1 MKTTPLSLLA
11 AVGLLAIG
19 AFGFAQ
25 TPTPEAGTPPSGTAQ
40 ATPAPTADPAD
51 ALPWVTVSEASA
63 MATGSYVYVRAKLDA
78 MQPPRP
84 NSRAPWNLHVSDN
97 TGTMKVVIFQD
108 VYSQI
113 QNPTEIFQPGVTL
126 ELFVEASEYR
136 GERQLVV
143 TRPAYVR
150 VKAGSRA
157 ITSKFRSG
165 SSGGFGGNYTPVT
178 IMTLNRQTVGRS
190 VQIKGTITNLDPSPG
205 GSLPTKMVV
214 ADETGSVIVIFWKEI
229 GDQIDPSVKV
239 EVGQKIEISGVVT
252 EFENTIQVRID
263 DGTTVKRPQG

>member
-1 MKTTPLSLLA
+1 MKITPLSFVATL
-11 AVGLLAIG
+11 GLLAVG
-19 AFGFAQ
+19 TLGFAQ
-25 TPTPEAGTPPSGTAQ
+25 PPAPPQGAPPTGATQATPTP
-40 ATPAPTADPAD
+40 APDPAD
-51 ALPWVTVSEASA
+51 ALPWVTVADASA

-157 ITSKFRSG
+157 ITSKFRAG
-165 SSGGFGGNYTPVT
+165 GSGGFGTNYTPVT
-178 IMTLNRQTVGRS
+178 IMTLNRQAVGRG
-190 VQIKGTITNLDPSPG
+190 VRIKGTITNLDPSPG
-205 GSLPTKMVV
+205 GSLPTKMVLT
-214 ADETGSVIVIFWKEI
+214 DDTGSVIVIYWKEI
-229 GDQIDPSVKV
+229 GDQIDKSVKIA
-239 EVGQKIEISGVVT
+239 VGEQIEISGVAT

-263 DGTTVKRPQG
+263 DGTLVKRP

>member
-1 MKTTPLSLLA
+1 MKTSSLSLVATL
-11 AVGLLAIG
+11 GLLALG
-19 AFGFAQ
+19 TLGFPQ
-25 TPTPEAGTPPSGTAQ
+25 TPGPSQGTPASGAAQ
-40 ATPAPTADPAD
+40 ATPAPAPDPAD
-51 ALPWVTVSEASA
+51 ALPWVTVTEAST

-108 VYSQI
+108 VYNQI
-113 QNPTEIFQPGVTL
+113 PNPTEIFQPGVTL

-165 SSGGFGGNYTPVT
+165 GSGGFGGNYTPVT
-178 IMTLNRQTVGRS
+178 IATLNRQTVGKS
-190 VQIKGTITNLDPSPG
+190 VAIKGTITSIDPTPG
-205 GSLPTKMVV
+205 GTLPTKLLLS
-214 ADETGSVIVIFWKEI
+214 DETGTVIVIYWKEI
-229 GDQIDPSVKV
+229 GDQINPSVKMAVGSKV
-239 EVGQKIEISGVVT
+239 EVSGVVT
-252 EFENTIQVRID
+252 EFEGTIQVRID
-263 DGTTVKRPQG
+263 DGSLVRAHPG